1 MLDPTQKIASA
12 ISALPQSA
20 ASATSATIGERE
32 GKIRNV
38 DRLEQ
43 ALEEERKIKGEA
55 EEQAKVDKLEK
66 QRQVAA
72 KKVAAAAA
80 AAAAT
85 KEDVSSSAA
94 TKAPAVEGII
104 TPAVVAET
112 FISIKKATMLPVE
125 ADMVDKAPVLM
136 DKAPEMEMASAAELL
151 EESPK
156 KAAIAEQEP
165 VSTSSLTDLKKAI
178 ESLGKS
184 NREQETLDEL
194 KQELVDY
201 DEDVRELDE
210 VKNLVERVDLHESRA
225 AKRLFASVN
234 KMLNKADLLVET
246 LKKKEK
252 ELHRELQRTEAASE
266 EQAEHEE
273 GIVTIQEL
281 IEAVT
286 KLQKTP
292 NQAKVDQIAQ
302 VL

>member
-72 KKVAAAAA
+72 KKVAAA

>member
-72 KKVAAAAA
+72 KKVAA

>member
-72 KKVAAAAA
+72 KKVAAAA